1 MLLVN
6 LFDLEKIHFIVS
18 RKKFLSLAKLCLT
31 IVVTKKIFRSTIIYK
46 RFCISFKNVLN
57 SCYSSTKKDY
67 HYHFSSEEKK
77 HTRSY
82 ILNDNKFTVYFY
94 NYLIFLKKNQ
104 VVAKWKKNHAWKH
117 QHSWSLQ
124 KLFTPYH
131 QVLLKAK

>member
-31 IVVTKKIFRSTIIYK
+31 IVVTKKIFRSIIIYK

-82 ILNDNKFTVYFY
+82 ILNDNQFTVYFY
-94 NYLIFLKKNQ
+94 NKLIFLKKNQ
-104 VVAKWKKNHAWKH
+104 VIAKLKKNHVWKH
-117 QHSWSLQ
+117 QNSWSLQ
-124 KLFTPYH
+124 NLFTPYH
-131 QVLLKAK
+131 QVPLKAK

>member
-104 VVAKWKKNHAWKH
+104 AVAKWKKNHAWKH